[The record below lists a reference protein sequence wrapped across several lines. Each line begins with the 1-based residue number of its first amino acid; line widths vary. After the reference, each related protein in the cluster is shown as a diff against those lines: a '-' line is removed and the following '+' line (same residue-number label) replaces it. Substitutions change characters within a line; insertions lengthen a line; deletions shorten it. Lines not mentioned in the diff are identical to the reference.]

1 VYVHIFYIENIEV
14 FKMDARQQR
23 GFQIAKEK
31 IIRRE
36 GDGYLVPSESVNK
49 KYYFVNENFE
59 CNCPDSEFHRTTCK
73 HAYAVR
79 YFLSIEKTPKG
90 TITKEVRISYK
101 QESWKAYTQAQNS
114 EVKLFD
120 ELLSDLVENI
130 EESPQVIGRPHMS
143 LRKALF
149 CAIQKV
155 YSQLSSR
162 RAYSLFKNAEAK
174 KQIDKAPNYNAVN
187 KLLNHKELTPILHEL
202 VAITAQ
208 PLKAVDT
215 EFAIDSTGFRTSS
228 FGEYAEDKYNLNRQK
243 KWIKAHV
250 CIGVKTHV
258 ITAVEI
264 TDENGSDCVKFSPL
278 INATAEG
285 GFAIKEV
292 SADKAYCSRDNY
304 DIIKELGGQAY
315 IPFRSNASGK
325 SRGSMLWRKMYLYF
339 QLHQEEFMAHYHK
352 RSNVETTFHMIKMK
366 FGDKLKS
373 KNPKAQENEL
383 LCKII
388 AHNIVVLIHEMYE
401 LGIEPN
407 FTSVSS

>member
-1 VYVHIFYIENIEV
+1 
-14 FKMDARQQR
+14 MDARQQR
-23 GFQIAKEK
+23 GFQIAKTK
-31 IIRRE
+31 MIVKK
-36 GDGYLVPSESVNK
+36 GDGWLVPSESVNK
-49 KYYFVNENFE
+49 KAYFVNENFE
-59 CNCPDSEFHRTTCK
+59 CDCPDSEFHRTTCK

-79 YFLSIEKTPKG
+79 YCLMMEQKTPIG
-90 TITKEVRISYK
+90 TITKEVRVTYTQANWS
-101 QESWKAYTQAQNS
+101 AYTKAQNS

-120 ELLSDLVENI
+120 ELLSDLVENV
-130 EESPQVIGRPHMS
+130 EELPQVMGRPHMS

-162 RAYSLFKNAEAK
+162 RAYSLFKNAEMR
-174 KQIDKAPNYNAVN
+174 KQIDRAPNYNAVN

-215 EFAIDSTGFRTSS
+215 EFAVDSTGFRTSS
-228 FGEYAEDKYNLNRQK
+228 FGEYAEDRYNLNRQK

-250 CIGVKTHV
+250 CTGVKTHV

-264 TDENGSDCVKFSPL
+264 TGEDGGDCPKFAPL
-278 INATAEG
+278 IESTAKEG
-285 GFAIKEV
+285 FNIKEV
-292 SADKAYCSRDNY
+292 SADKAYSSRDNY
-304 DIIKELGGQAY
+304 KLVKELGGQAY

-325 SRGSMLWRKMYLYF
+325 SRGSKLWRKMYLYF

-352 RSNVETTFHMIKMK
+352 RSNVETTFYMIKMK

-388 AHNIVVLIHEMYE
+388 AHNIVVLIHEMHE
-401 LGIEPN
+401 LGIKPEFN
-407 FTSVSS
+407 